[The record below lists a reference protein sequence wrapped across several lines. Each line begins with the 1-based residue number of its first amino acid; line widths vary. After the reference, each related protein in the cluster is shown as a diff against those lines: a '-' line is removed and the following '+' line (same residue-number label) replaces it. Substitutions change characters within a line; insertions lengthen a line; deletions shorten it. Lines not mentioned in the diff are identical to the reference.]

1 MAKKVPTSIR
11 SDKKTSE
18 LFDRI
23 EHYMTVMF
31 ELVTMFYFRMST
43 KHTFDLTDEEIAEHR
58 RNAKE
63 LAKEDMSKLF
73 EEIIKEM
80 K

>member
-1 MAKKVPTSIR
+1 MAKKIPTSIR

-43 KHTFDLTDEEIAEHR
+43 KYEVDLTEEKIAEHR
-58 RNAKE
+58 RNAEE
-63 LAKEDMSKLF
+63 LAKEDIMKVF
-73 EEIIKEM
+73 EETIKEM